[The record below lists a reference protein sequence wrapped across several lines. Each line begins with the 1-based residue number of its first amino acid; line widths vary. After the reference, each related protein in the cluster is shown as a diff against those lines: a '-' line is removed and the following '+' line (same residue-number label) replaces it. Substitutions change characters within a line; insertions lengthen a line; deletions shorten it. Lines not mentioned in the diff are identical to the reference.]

1 MAAHTHLEI
10 SEADLAGF
18 RYLKKLRPLL
28 ASLHDSGTAR
38 DRAGNRK
45 LFYDGYAALLLLY
58 FFSPILTSLR
68 GLQQASELAKVRAR
82 LGVGRAS
89 LGALSEAPHVFDP
102 ALLRRVV
109 VETARRVRHRLPRP
123 DCDALADLIA
133 VDGTLLPALPR
144 MAWAL
149 WQDDRHRAAKAHVA
163 FEVLRGLPADA
174 TVTAGSG
181 PERPQWRRLARP
193 GGFYV
198 VDRGYADY
206 ALFRELDALPCRF
219 IARVQE
225 NAVFEVIQER
235 PIAPQARAA
244 GVVRDAVVGR
254 LGTEKHNPLL
264 ERPMRVVIVER
275 PGPRPG
281 DPPRRWVLATNDL
294 ELAAE
299 LVAIGYRY
307 RWQVELFFRWLKCIL
322 RCRHLLSEC
331 PRGVEIEVYVALL
344 ASILIAARAGLR
356 PTKRTYEMVC
366 LYLSSWA
373 SLKELEAHLA
383 ARRIKEAPS

>member
-1 MAAHTHLEI
+1 MAGRKRVEI

-28 ASLHDSGTAR
+28 ASLHDEGADR

-45 LFYDGYAALLLLY
+45 LFYDGYAMLLVLY
-58 FFSPILTSLR
+58 FFSPILSSLR
-68 GLQQASELAKVRAR
+68 GLQQASGLAKVGAR
-82 LGVGRAS
+82 TGVGRAS

-109 VETARRVRHRLPRP
+109 VDLARRSRHRVPKP

-149 WQDDRHRAAKAHVA
+149 WQDSRHRAAKAHVA
-163 FEVLRGLPADA
+163 FEVLRGLPVDA

-181 PERPQWRRLARP
+181 AERPEWRRLARP

-206 ALFRELDALPCRF
+206 SLLRALDALPCRF
-219 IARVQE
+219 IARLQD
-225 NAVFEVIQER
+225 NAVFEVIGER
-235 PIAPQARAA
+235 PIAAEAGAA

-264 ERPMRVVIVER
+264 GRPMRVVIEER

-281 DPPRRWVLATNDL
+281 DPPQRWVLVTNDL

-331 PRGVEIEVYVALL
+331 RRGVEIEVYVGLL
-344 ASILIAARAGLR
+344 ASILVAARTGLR
-356 PTKRTYEMVC
+356 PRKRTYEMIC
-366 LYLSSWA
+366 LYLSGWA
-373 SLKELEAHLA
+373 SLKELVAHLT